1 MMAAEATRE
10 GGLDSEHAGFDDLAG
25 VAPPKPADL
34 SSEAGH
40 DTVREPAAELSA
52 LNAPAEVSLLAC
64 ALFCSFLRAGSLAAT
79 TRRVP
84 G

>member
-1 MMAAEATRE
+1 MSMTAHESTRE
-10 GGLDSEHAGFDDLAG
+10 GVFDPEHADSDDLAG

-34 SSEAGH
+34 SSEAAD

-64 ALFCSFLRAGSLAAT
+64 ALFCSC
-79 TRRVP
+79 
-84 G
+84 